1 MKNISSRRT
10 ALSEDFSS
18 SVSEDR
24 RGRQRFRIQRS
35 VRFREPRG
43 VIREGASL
51 DVSSGGI
58 SFTTADP
65 PPLGQSLTLAL
76 NWPATRRGGIPLA
89 LVVVGR
95 VVRHE
100 ADRAAMSF
108 TRYELQTQPSASLD
122 AGAGDLQ
129 ATTDIPPLFEPEVV
143 GDDTA

>member
-1 MKNISSRRT
+1 
-10 ALSEDFSS
+10 
-18 SVSEDR
+18 
-24 RGRQRFRIQRS
+24 
-35 VRFREPRG
+35 
-43 VIREGASL
+43 L

-58 SFTTADP
+58 SFTTEDP
-65 PPLGQSLTLAL
+65 PPLGQSLTLVL

-108 TRYELQTQPSASLD
+108 TRYEIQTRLCAALD

-129 ATTDIPPLFEPEVV
+129 ATDIPPLFEPEVLS
-143 GDDTA
+143 DDTAGT

>member
-1 MKNISSRRT
+1 M
-10 ALSEDFSS
+10 
-18 SVSEDR
+18 
-24 RGRQRFRIQRS
+24 
-35 VRFREPRG
+35 
-43 VIREGASL
+43 

-58 SFTTADP
+58 SFTTEDP
-65 PPLGQSLTLAL
+65 PPLGQSLTLVL
-76 NWPATRRGGIPLA
+76 SWPARRRGGIPLA

-108 TRYELQTQPSASLD
+108 TRYELQTWPCASLD

-129 ATTDIPPLFEPEVV
+129 TTDIPRLCEPEDM